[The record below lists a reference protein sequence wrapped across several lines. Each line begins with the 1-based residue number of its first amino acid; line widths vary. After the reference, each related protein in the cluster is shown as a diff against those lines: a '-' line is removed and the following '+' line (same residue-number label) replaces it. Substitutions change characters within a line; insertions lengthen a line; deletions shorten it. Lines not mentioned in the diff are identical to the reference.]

1 MKAYTTNISVVRAP
15 QANDEG
21 RVLVESYFSDEN
33 RCGAT
38 PFASSQFPK
47 PFVLLVY
54 NNDKDCLT
62 VLTKDHSIDGKQ
74 LKVEYL
80 YNVELFNAGQ
90 DNILEV
96 TDDDHDHDEE
106 EERQEDRANNT
117 VTTDTTVQSEHDQ
130 TMKEDELPVDEVEVE
145 PPKNLTNEDT
155 EAAKE
160 QQQKQNQAPP
170 MLTLNITQEPKLRL
184 FKELSSVFKQF
195 EDELKE
201 RDAICQ
207 FIVNDES
214 IRIVCVRQMS
224 DSQFDELT
232 TQWTNEILR
241 FLKEFFK

>member
-33 RCGAT
+33 RCGAP

-54 NNDKDCLT
+54 NNEKDCLT

-80 YNVELFNAGQ
+80 YNVELFNPGQ

-96 TDDDHDHDEE
+96 TDDEE
-106 EERQEDRANNT
+106 EEKQEDRANNT
-117 VTTDTTVQSEHDQ
+117 VTTETTVQSEHDQ
-130 TMKEDELPVDEVEVE
+130 TMKEDELTVDEVEVE
-145 PPKNLTNEDT
+145 PPKNLINDDT
-155 EAAKE
+155 EASKE
-160 QQQKQNQAPP
+160 QQQRQNQTPP

-201 RDAICQ
+201 REAICQ
-207 FIVNDES
+207 FMIDDGS

-224 DSQFDELT
+224 NSQFDELT
-232 TQWTNEILR
+232 AQWTNEILR